1 MENNNL
7 QSPNLSQENNY
18 EEFAKGKGKVGKTIE
33 GAEKLSLGISIV
45 VAILMGI
52 GIGIW
57 LKNTFHQAWL
67 LWLGGFW
74 GIAAAIMNIRI
85 EYKKLQ
91 KEFKEIEN
99 DPKYKN
105 YKMKKEDEEDL
116 EEFEK

>member
-1 MENNNL
+1 MKNKDY
-7 QSPNLSQENNY
+7 S
-18 EEFAKGKGKVGKTIE
+18 EFAKGKGKVGKSIE

-57 LKNTFHQAWL
+57 MKDTFHQSWL
-67 LWLGGFW
+67 LWLGVFW
-74 GIAAAIMNIRI
+74 GIGAAIMNIWI
-85 EYKKLQ
+85 EYKKLK
-91 KEFKEIEN
+91 KEFDEVAK

-105 YKMKKEDEEDL
+105 YKINKEDDEL